1 VERVLLYDAE
11 CVHCTA
17 VAREVTRQSNGKI
30 GIRSLHDPEIRT
42 MLDRIKPGWNFR
54 PMLLETDH
62 DRVRARAGADM
73 AVALVGAVG
82 VRSAITLAGARERDA
97 RVSTTGAGALSRR
110 AALRGGAVTALAV
123 MFGARTALAQVD
135 IPACAGV
142 EGTPTTV
149 SDTATLAQLR
159 SHSQVKAAARAF
171 GRPDWDAVLH
181 VRGSHPVYVFSHPD
195 NVYTAVGSNG
205 PAVSFRLGDQEGKG
219 TITWMGTNGNVWA
232 LSVLGSDRVMRTT
245 SALALPAQH
254 DASDIPA
261 LPAGWYACFTDCVGK
276 CVTTSCAHT
285 CFYASHGH
293 IGQKAACLAC
303 AGLGAWGCAFD
314 CWNA

>member
-1 VERVLLYDAE
+1 MIGCAL
-11 CVHCTA
+11 
-17 VAREVTRQSNGKI
+17 ARC
-30 GIRSLHDPEIRT
+30 
-42 MLDRIKPGWNFR
+42 
-54 PMLLETDH
+54 
-62 DRVRARAGADM
+62 AGM
-73 AVALVGAVG
+73 AVALVRAVG

-123 MFGARTALAQVD
+123 LFGSRTALAQVD
-135 IPACAGV
+135 IPACAGA

-159 SHSQVKAAARAF
+159 SHSQVEAAARSF

-195 NVYTAVGSNG
+195 DVYTAVGSNG
-205 PAVSFRLGDQEGKG
+205 PSVSFRLGEQQGKR
-219 TITWMGTNGNVWA
+219 TITWMGATGNVLA
-232 LSVLGSDRVMRTT
+232 LSVLGPDRVMRTT
-245 SALALPAQH
+245 SALALPVQH
-254 DASDIPA
+254 DAPDIT
-261 LPAGWYACFTDCVGK
+261 LPPGWYSCFTDCVDK
-276 CVTTSCAHT
+276 CVSVSCADT